1 MPKLSIKFCFEPLI
15 FVLCSD
21 KFYFIFKRLMHYN
34 GCEWMDHYF
43 SDYIH
48 FKDFELQ
55 VANLNGPKKFNIEWE
70 ECNKQVQNQIL

>member
-1 MPKLSIKFCFEPLI
+1 
-15 FVLCSD
+15 
-21 KFYFIFKRLMHYN
+21 MHYN